1 MFKLIKKPTRNVS
14 NIFKVNNKHTRTT
27 SVASIVYF
35 ALILLLLYYY
45 IVLLFFFLCH
55 IGPTFPTGH

>member
-35 ALILLLLYYY
+35 ALIVLLLLMN
-45 IVLLFFFLCH
+45 
-55 IGPTFPTGH
+55 